1 MSITDVEW
9 ILARGSGMAAM
20 VLLTVV
26 VALGLALSLRM
37 ASDAWPRVLTT
48 AGHRQLTNLA
58 LLMTGLHLVMLLF
71 DADAAMSLADLVI
84 PFASGY
90 RPVATA
96 LGVLGLYVVLIVW
109 ISTLLR
115 TRLGQRRWRALHRLA
130 IVAWALA
137 MLHGVFAGSDTGTTW
152 AVFTYV
158 LAGLVVG
165 MLFAARI
172 AGSRRSPAPAAAPAP
187 TAAPAPAATRATGGL
202 PPLRGY
208 SAESRSAEAARSAS
222 RQTGSNAV
230 PASRSMISRTASRG
244 IGPR

>member
-1 MSITDVEW
+1 MSLNDLERA
-9 ILARGSGMAAM
+9 LARGSGMAAM

-37 ASDAWPRVLTT
+37 SSDAWPRVLTT

-58 LLMTGLHLVMLLF
+58 LLMTGLHLVMLLL

-96 LGVLGLYVVLIVW
+96 LGVLGLYVLLVVW
-109 ISTLLR
+109 VSTLVR
-115 TRLGQRRWRALHRLA
+115 ARLGQRRWRALHRVA

-137 MLHGVFAGSDTGTTW
+137 MLHGVFAGSDTGAAW
-152 AVFTYV
+152 AVFTYA
-158 LAGLVVG
+158 LAGLVVA

-172 AGSRRSPAPAAAPAP
+172 AASRRPPEPPPARATAPTHAAA
-187 TAAPAPAATRATGGL
+187 GGL
-202 PPLRGY
+202 PPLPARVAPRPPGSLRLGPARGGRP
-208 SAESRSAEAARSAS
+208 S
-222 RQTGSNAV
+222 GP
-230 PASRSMISRTASRG
+230 PA
-244 IGPR
+244 

>member
-1 MSITDVEW
+1 MNLNDLEW
-9 ILARGSGMAAM
+9 ALARGSGMAAL

-26 VALGLALSLRM
+26 VGLGLALSLRM
-37 ASDAWPRVLTT
+37 SSDAWPRVLTT

-58 LLMTGLHLVMLLF
+58 LLMTGLHLAMLLVN
-71 DADAAMSLADLVI
+71 ADAAMSVADLAI

-96 LGVLGLYVVLIVW
+96 LGVLGLYVLLVIWV
-109 ISTLLR
+109 STLMR
-115 TRLGQRRWRALHRLA
+115 ARLGQRRWRALHRVA

-137 MLHGVFAGSDTGTTW
+137 MLHGVFAGSDTGTPW
-152 AVFTYV
+152 AVFTYA

-165 MLFAARI
+165 MLFAARV
-172 AGSRRSPAPAAAPAP
+172 AAS
-187 TAAPAPAATRATGGL
+187 
-202 PPLRGY
+202 RGY
-208 SAESRSAEAARSAS
+208 SAESSTSEAARSAS

-230 PASRSMISRTASRG
+230 PASPSMISRTRSRG

>member
-1 MSITDVEW
+1 MSLSDVEW
-9 ILARGSGMAAM
+9 VVARGSGMAAM
-20 VLLTVV
+20 VLLTAV

-37 ASDAWPRVLTT
+37 SSDAWPRVLTT
-48 AGHRQLTNLA
+48 AGHRQLTNVA
-58 LLMTGLHLVMLLF
+58 LVMTGLHLAMLML

-90 RPVATA
+90 RPVAMA
-96 LGVLGLYVVLIVW
+96 LGVLGLYVLLVTWL
-109 ISTLLR
+109 STLMR
-115 TRLGQRRWRALHRLA
+115 ARLGQRRWRALHRVA

-137 MLHGVFAGSDTGTTW
+137 MLHGILGGSDTGTSW

-165 MLFAARI
+165 MLLAARI
-172 AGSRRSPAPAAAPAP
+172 AGSRGRP
-187 TAAPAPAATRATGGL
+187 AAPAPAPEPAPVAASGGL

-208 SAESRSAEAARSAS
+208 SAASRSAEAARSAS
-222 RQTGSNAV
+222 RHTGSNAV
-230 PASRSMISRTASRG
+230 PASRSMISRTVSRG

>member
-172 AGSRRSPAPAAAPAP
+172 AGSRRPPAPTAAAP
-187 TAAPAPAATRATGGL
+187 TAAPAPTRPTGGL

>member
-1 MSITDVEW
+1 MSFTDMEW
-9 ILARGSGMAAM
+9 ALARGSGMAAL
-20 VLLTVV
+20 VLLTLVV
-26 VALGLALSLRM
+26 GLGLALSLRM

-58 LLMTGLHLVMLLF
+58 LIMTGLHLVMLLV
-71 DADAAMSLADLVI
+71 DADAVMSVADLLI

-96 LGVLGLYVVLIVW
+96 LGVLGLYVLLVTW

-115 TRLGQRRWRALHRLA
+115 SRLGQRRWRALHRFA
-130 IVAWALA
+130 IAAWALA
-137 MLHGVFAGSDTGTTW
+137 MLHGVFAGSDTGTPW

-172 AGSRRSPAPAAAPAP
+172 AAS
-187 TAAPAPAATRATGGL
+187 
-202 PPLRGY
+202 RGY
-208 SAESRSAEAARSAS
+208 RPASSTAEAARSAS
-222 RQTGSNAV
+222 TQVGSNAV
-230 PASRSMISRTASRG
+230 PASRSMISRTVSRG

>member
-1 MSITDVEW
+1 MSLNDVEW
-9 ILARGSGMAAM
+9 VLARGSGMAAT
-20 VLLTVV
+20 VLLTAV
-26 VALGLALSLRM
+26 VALGLALSLRL
-37 ASDAWPRVLTT
+37 ASDRWPRVLTT

-58 LLMTGLHLVMLLF
+58 LVMTGLHLAMLLV

-96 LGVLGLYVVLIVW
+96 LGVLAVYVLLITWV
-109 ISTLLR
+109 STLMR
-115 TRLGQRRWRALHRLA
+115 ARLGQRRWRALDRVA
-130 IVAWALA
+130 IVAWVLA
-137 MLHGVFAGSDTGTTW
+137 MLHGVLAGSDTGTAW

-172 AGSRRSPAPAAAPAP
+172 AASRRPPAPAPAPAAAQSG
-187 TAAPAPAATRATGGL
+187 APAAGGL

-208 SAESRSAEAARSAS
+208 SAASRTADAARSAS
-222 RQTGSNAV
+222 RHTGSNAV
-230 PASRSMISRTASRG
+230 PASRSMISRTVSRG